1 MESRLTRYSS
11 VLLKPRQRV
20 IASLARAR
28 VNLDIKGNF
37 VKVLAI

>member
-20 IASLARAR
+20 IVSMARAR
-28 VNLDIKGNF
+28 VNLDIKGDF
-37 VKVLAI
+37 VKILAI